1 MFKELQTININN
13 IVIIQIITFSPEGKL
28 LKVAFQ
34 SYSNI
39 EHAVGKQNKIL
50 LSRN

>member
-1 MFKELQTININN
+1 MFTELQTININN
-13 IVIIQIITFSPEGKL
+13 IVIIQITFSPEGKL